1 MQQCRSGK
9 TKQQDDTIIS
19 KNIGDV
25 ARQVQVK
32 SPTHYFGSFL
42 IKFKKNIYYLLRDS
56 TTFQGCL
63 KIGRALPQ
71 LHKNYETFYRSNS
84 RWPATS
90 PSILKKAGLRYS
102 ATKTHLG
109 QKGLYSRYFNAYMN
123 QKTQKTTLPVRRKSV
138 FHS

>member
-9 TKQQDDTIIS
+9 TKQQDDTMIS
-19 KNIGDV
+19 KNSGDV
-25 ARQVQVK
+25 AGVSKITYTLLWQ
-32 SPTHYFGSFL
+32 SFNKN
-42 IKFKKNIYYLLRDS
+42 KFKKNIYHLLLHS
-56 TTFQGCL
+56 TTFQGCF

-102 ATKTHLG
+102 ATKIHLG
-109 QKGLYSRYFNAYMN
+109 QLHSLTPLPYMSRTDQLIQFVLPNGIS
-123 QKTQKTTLPVRRKSV
+123 TLQR
-138 FHS
+138 